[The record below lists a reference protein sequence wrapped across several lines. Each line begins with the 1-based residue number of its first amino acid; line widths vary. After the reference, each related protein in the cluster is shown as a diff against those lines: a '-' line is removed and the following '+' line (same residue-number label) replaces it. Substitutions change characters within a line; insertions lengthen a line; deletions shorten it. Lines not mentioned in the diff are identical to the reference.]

1 MSGPDAQNPRILIA
15 AVPDFNA
22 GSGHLARA
30 RDLPRDMRNVF
41 RPVAGFLS

>member
-1 MSGPDAQNPRILIA
+1 MSAPYAHNPRILIA

-22 GSGHLARA
+22 GSGRLARA